1 MALKKD
7 TDAEKAKSTPE
18 AADKPAVIEKPADP
32 AITDLQ
38 GAPALVVAP
47 SEPAAPPAVAKSEE
61 ELADERRIVAE
72 SEQRTIDD
80 AAAVEVQAGR
90 KPLEQTMVLVENTTH
105 TDFRQHSTGK
115 WIYAKKQEYL
125 LDDGWLANHVKAGLL
140 KKVKKVKE

>member
-1 MALKKD
+1 MALKKE

-18 AADKPAVIEKPADP
+18 VADKPVVAEKPADP

-38 GAPALVVAP
+38 GAPALTVPP
-47 SEPAAPPAVAKSEE
+47 SEPAAPPVVEKTEE
-61 ELADERRIVAE
+61 ELAEARRLIAE
-72 SEQRTIDD
+72 SEQRTLDD

-90 KPLEQTMVLVENTTH
+90 KPLEQTMVLAENLTH

-140 KKVKKVKE
+140 KKVKE